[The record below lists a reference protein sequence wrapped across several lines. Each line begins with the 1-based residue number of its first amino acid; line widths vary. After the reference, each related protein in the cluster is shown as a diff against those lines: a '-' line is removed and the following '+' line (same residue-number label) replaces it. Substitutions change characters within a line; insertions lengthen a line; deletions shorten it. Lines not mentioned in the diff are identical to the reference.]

1 MKKEC
6 QEKKMILGM
15 IMIFQ
20 LIIKMLKDLDK
31 KIKINFISNSSF
43 NNNKFKDLNRLIQQI
58 FIHQDK
64 IKIKF
69 LKINFKVDI

>member
-20 LIIKMLKDLDK
+20 LIIKMLKELDK